1 MNLPGALEAW
11 AAALGPAAV
20 RVPDG
25 PLRAVDGSV
34 RQVPAELR
42 PGTVEGRVKS
52 MNRLMERAPF
62 LRYSALSLRRQALQ
76 MQ

>member
-1 MNLPGALEAW
+1 MNSTMPWDSCSTARTCPSGTQRK
-11 AAALGPAAV
+11 PCRV
-20 RVPDG
+20 RPD
-25 PLRAVDGSV
+25 
-34 RQVPAELR
+34 
-42 PGTVEGRVKS
+42 TVEGRVKS